1 MELKNILPPLGGI
14 TQPAPLKNT
23 TQSDSYVAEKSRS
36 QVEAEKAAT
45 TSSSVTQARQ
55 AQQQKQGLDQ
65 AVAKVNELFQ
75 AEQRK
80 LSFSVNDKTHDV
92 VIEVR
97 DAETDEVI
105 RQIPPEFV
113 VKLAEQMHEMSADE
127 SVGVLLR
134 DQA

>member
-1 MELKNILPPLGGI
+1 MEIKNVVPPLGGI

-23 TQSDSYVAEKSRS
+23 TQSDSNVAEQSRS

-45 TSSSVTQARQ
+45 SASSVTQARQ
-55 AQQQKQGLDQ
+55 TQQQKQGLDQ

>member
-1 MELKNILPPLGGI
+1 MEIKHIVPPLGGS

-23 TQSDSYVAEKSRS
+23 IQSESHVAEQPKL
-36 QVEAEKAAT
+36 QVEPEKT
-45 TSSSVTQARQ
+45 TASITQAGQ
-55 AQQQKQGLDQ
+55 AQQHKQGLEQ

-97 DAETDEVI
+97 DTETDEVI

-113 VKLAEQMHEMSADE
+113 VKLAEQMREMSADD
-127 SVGVLLR
+127 SVGFLLR